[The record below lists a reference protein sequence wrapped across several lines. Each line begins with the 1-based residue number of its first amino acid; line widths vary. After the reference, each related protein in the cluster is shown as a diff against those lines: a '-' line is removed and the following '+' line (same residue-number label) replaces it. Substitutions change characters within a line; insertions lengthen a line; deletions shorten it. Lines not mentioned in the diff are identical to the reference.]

1 MCIRDRAQV
10 ALAEKAFAYW
20 PAAKKVVDPVMGDH
34 GRPYRTITPQMRSR
48 LGELVR
54 VADIITPNLTEA
66 CMLLKIPYFN
76 EGLSRAQAKSLLVR
90 LSELGPNY
98 VVITGAPM
106 ASGSI
111 ANIGYDRQN
120 NSFWYIDCDYVP
132 VSYPGTG
139 DLFASVLTGGFLTG
153 DSLPMAMGRAAYF
166 VERCIKTTFS
176 YSSDTR
182 YGVMLEKELGVPLFY
197 RSGRNI
203 ALTTYGEAL
212 QNALT
217 PVLKTLHQIPTQLQQ
232 MALERE
238 KTIRLNVLA
247 ASTLVT
253 QALISYKKDHDGLH
267 FRLIQNSQCEDADI
281 TVFTR
286 ENFQIPTDTKER
298 YELFKERIFLAVP
311 HNSPYASEESVRLQ
325 DFAHEDFISLSGS
338 RSIRTIC
345 DRYCMQAGFVP
356 HIIYESDSPDTVK
369 NLIASGL
376 GVGFWPHYT
385 WGMDSMEPVSYTH
398 LTLPTTSRV

>member
-1 MCIRDRAQV
+1 MPDRPKRVAAIHDLSGFGRCSLSVILPTLSVMGVQVCPVPTTVFSTHTGGLGSVEQRDLSDFTLPCLEHYRRLGLEFECVYSGFLSSQEQIDHCLKFFSTYQD
-10 ALAEKAFAYW
+10 ALA
-20 PAAKKVVDPVMGDH
+20 VVDPVMGDH

-54 VADIITPNLTEA
+54 VADIITPILTEA
-66 CMLLKIPYFN
+66 GMLLKIPYFN

-90 LSELGPNY
+90 LSELGPTY

-182 YGVMLEKELGVPLFY
+182 YGVMLEKELGVLID
-197 RSGRNI
+197 RQNI
-203 ALTTYGEAL
+203 
-212 QNALT
+212 
-217 PVLKTLHQIPTQLQQ
+217 
-232 MALERE
+232 
-238 KTIRLNVLA
+238 
-247 ASTLVT
+247 
-253 QALISYKKDHDGLH
+253 KD
-267 FRLIQNSQCEDADI
+267 F
-281 TVFTR
+281 
-286 ENFQIPTDTKER
+286 
-298 YELFKERIFLAVP
+298 
-311 HNSPYASEESVRLQ
+311 
-325 DFAHEDFISLSGS
+325 SL
-338 RSIRTIC
+338 
-345 DRYCMQAGFVP
+345 
-356 HIIYESDSPDTVK
+356 
-369 NLIASGL
+369 L
-376 GVGFWPHYT
+376 
-385 WGMDSMEPVSYTH
+385 
-398 LTLPTTSRV
+398 

>member
-1 MCIRDRAQV
+1 MPDRPKRVAAIHDLSGFGRCSLSVILPTLSVMGVQVCPVPTTVFSTHTGGLGSVEQRDLSDFTLPCLGHYRRLGLEFECVYSGFLSSQEQIDHCLKFFSTYRD
-10 ALAEKAFAYW
+10 ALA
-20 PAAKKVVDPVMGDH
+20 VVDPVMGDH
-34 GRPYRTITPQMRSR
+34 GHPYRTITPQMRSR
-48 LGELVR
+48 LGELVQ

-66 CMLLKIPYFN
+66 CMLLKIPYLN

-182 YGVMLEKELGVPLFY
+182 YGVMLEKELGVLID
-197 RSGRNI
+197 RQNI
-203 ALTTYGEAL
+203 
-212 QNALT
+212 
-217 PVLKTLHQIPTQLQQ
+217 
-232 MALERE
+232 
-238 KTIRLNVLA
+238 
-247 ASTLVT
+247 
-253 QALISYKKDHDGLH
+253 KD
-267 FRLIQNSQCEDADI
+267 F
-281 TVFTR
+281 
-286 ENFQIPTDTKER
+286 
-298 YELFKERIFLAVP
+298 
-311 HNSPYASEESVRLQ
+311 
-325 DFAHEDFISLSGS
+325 SL
-338 RSIRTIC
+338 
-345 DRYCMQAGFVP
+345 
-356 HIIYESDSPDTVK
+356 
-369 NLIASGL
+369 L
-376 GVGFWPHYT
+376 
-385 WGMDSMEPVSYTH
+385 
-398 LTLPTTSRV
+398 

>member
-1 MCIRDRAQV
+1 MELLQLEYFYAVAQNQHMTRTAEQLHIAQPSLTQSIRR
-10 ALAEKAFAYW
+10 
-20 PAAKKVVDPVMGDH
+20 
-34 GRPYRTITPQMRSR
+34 
-48 LGELVR
+48 
-54 VADIITPNLTEA
+54 
-66 CMLLKIPYFN
+66 
-76 EGLSRAQAKSLLVR
+76 
-90 LSELGPNY
+90 
-98 VVITGAPM
+98 
-106 ASGSI
+106 
-111 ANIGYDRQN
+111 
-120 NSFWYIDCDYVP
+120 
-132 VSYPGTG
+132 
-139 DLFASVLTGGFLTG
+139 
-153 DSLPMAMGRAAYF
+153 
-166 VERCIKTTFS
+166 
-176 YSSDTR
+176 
-182 YGVMLEKELGVPLFY
+182 LEKELGVPLFY

-369 NLIASGL
+369 NQIGRASCR
-376 GVGFWPHYT
+376 
-385 WGMDSMEPVSYTH
+385 E
-398 LTLPTTSRV
+398 RV

>member
-1 MCIRDRAQV
+1 MPDRPKRVAAIHDLSGFGRCSLSVILPTLSVMGVQVCPVPTTVFSTHTGGLGSVEQRDLSDFTLPCLEHYQRLGLEFECVYSLKFFSTYQD
-10 ALAEKAFAYW
+10 ALA
-20 PAAKKVVDPVMGDH
+20 VVDPVMGDH

-182 YGVMLEKELGVPLFY
+182 YGVMLEKELGVLID
-197 RSGRNI
+197 RQNI
-203 ALTTYGEAL
+203 
-212 QNALT
+212 
-217 PVLKTLHQIPTQLQQ
+217 
-232 MALERE
+232 
-238 KTIRLNVLA
+238 
-247 ASTLVT
+247 
-253 QALISYKKDHDGLH
+253 KD
-267 FRLIQNSQCEDADI
+267 F
-281 TVFTR
+281 
-286 ENFQIPTDTKER
+286 
-298 YELFKERIFLAVP
+298 
-311 HNSPYASEESVRLQ
+311 
-325 DFAHEDFISLSGS
+325 SL
-338 RSIRTIC
+338 
-345 DRYCMQAGFVP
+345 
-356 HIIYESDSPDTVK
+356 
-369 NLIASGL
+369 L
-376 GVGFWPHYT
+376 
-385 WGMDSMEPVSYTH
+385 
-398 LTLPTTSRV
+398 